1 MPWSTLPEAATA
13 LGVSRATLERRVAGD
28 EVASHLAADGRRL
41 VWVSPVEL
49 EPEAVALR
57 AELASLRST
66 VERLA
71 GLVEGLVGSR
81 EPAADAPGSP
91 RIVCEG
97 VGGYPAT
104 PASENKPARSA
115 TGAGIPEAEVLEL
128 LDRVAR
134 LGLPDVVVAREAGLS
149 CSFLCK
155 ARDGGGRTGRASSS
169 WESLRRWLDGQS
181 PAVVARAG

>member
-41 VWVSPVEL
+41 VWVSPLEL

-71 GLVEGLVGSR
+71 GLVEGLVGR
-81 EPAADAPGSP
+81 RGPAADAPGSP

-104 PASENKPARSA
+104 PSSENKPARSS
-115 TGAGIPEAEVLEL
+115 AGIPEAEVLEL
-128 LDRVAR
+128 LDRVSR
-134 LGLPDVVVAREAGLS
+134 LGLPDVLVAREAGLS
-149 CSFLCK
+149 VSFLCK
-155 ARDGGGRTGRASSS
+155 ARAGGGRTGRASSS
-169 WESLRRWLDGQS
+169 WASLRCWLDGQS